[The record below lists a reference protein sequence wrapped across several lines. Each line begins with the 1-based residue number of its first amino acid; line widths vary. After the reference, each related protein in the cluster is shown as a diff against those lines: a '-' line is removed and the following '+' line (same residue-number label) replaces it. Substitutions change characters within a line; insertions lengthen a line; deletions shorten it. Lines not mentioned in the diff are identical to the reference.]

1 VSAATPHVKRVLSSV
16 PRVAREVDSADE
28 GRPILVSGP
37 PSAAL
42 ELEQLLVAG
51 GDPGAV
57 RRVSVLELDD
67 PELAKS
73 PVLVY
78 VIKGGFTP
86 TDERTL
92 RRAEWQSIPMMCLLL
107 DGRQAGGVVLPYVR
121 ATDVIRAESLGPELI
136 DDLARRIAAL
146 AHDAAP
152 ALARRLPALRTGVGE
167 AIVDRA
173 ARRTAVL
180 GALSGP
186 ADGPDLPAM
195 ALVELRMGMQVAAAH
210 GNNAP
215 PLQIATAVGALAGG
229 FALRGLSRG
238 LVAALPV
245 PGWLVRAS
253 VAYGGARALGA
264 AAVRLAQKAPVGADR
279 AR

>member
-1 VSAATPHVKRVLSSV
+1 VSAATPHVTRVLSSV

-92 RRAEWQSIPMMCLLL
+92 RRAEWQSIPMVCLLL
-107 DGRQAGGVVLPYVR
+107 DARQAVVVLPYVR

-136 DDLARRIAAL
+136 DDLARRIAAV
-146 AHDAAP
+146 ANDAAP
-152 ALARRLPALRTGVGE
+152 ALARRLPALRPGVRE

-173 ARRTAVL
+173 ARSTAVL
-180 GALSGP
+180 GAQSGR
-186 ADGPDLPAM
+186 AQGPDLPAM

-210 GNNAP
+210 GSNAP
-215 PLQIATAVGALAGG
+215 PLQVATALGALAGG

-264 AAVRLAQKAPVGADR
+264 AAVRLAQNAPVGADR